1 MGTPQWASALIF
13 QIGIAVIGVI
23 VAVLV
28 LRVRFHTAAL
38 AALLFNSI
46 TIAKPPGFETPLF
59 IHDFLL
65 PILLI
70 YLLFRLS
77 KTDNKFVLFAAFA
90 IFLLHLPGTVLGSWL
105 NIGVKYGWVSFLY
118 RRLGSLV
125 FLLLGVTG
133 ILRRVRAN
141 EFLETC
147 VVLWIGMAAVGLMQ
161 FLGFVEVNY
170 LVRDDTFLGATIMQ
184 STAAQKGFLGLNRGA
199 VGLWGAT
206 ISTYCVAILVLDSN
220 LGVRRF
226 VIYTLAA
233 SLSYAVILFSGSRTG
248 LLASAGAIVF
258 LGLRAMLMLKYVK
271 AIRVV
276 AFGILGISLLFFL
289 VMPGARVVLG
299 RLEGISTFQP
309 ELVQNRVRTQLNTI
323 RFVVTNLR
331 AATMGMGGGA
341 GYIQF
346 KASVGGLSQPH
357 NEYLQILWESGIVG
371 LVLYLF
377 LLWKLYFG
385 MKPATPG
392 CRSVLGIAAQSAFVS
407 GMIAALAVGN
417 FMITDARL
425 ATYGMVM
432 LFIYGL
438 VMAQMRR
445 YDEAASYSQDEWSE
459 LETAG
464 LNG

>member
-1 MGTPQWASALIF
+1 MGTPQWALALTF
-13 QIGIAVIGVI
+13 QIAIAVIGVV

-28 LRVRFHTAAL
+28 LHVRFRTAVL

-46 TIAKPPGFETPLF
+46 QIAEPPGFETSLF

-65 PILLI
+65 PFLLI
-70 YLLFRLS
+70 YLLFHLS

-90 IFLLHLPGTVLGSWL
+90 IFLLYLPGTLLGSWL
-105 NIGVKYGWVSFLY
+105 NLGVKYGWVTFLY
-118 RRLGSLV
+118 RRFGSLV

-133 ILRRVRAN
+133 ILRGVRAN

-147 VVLWIGMAAVGLMQ
+147 VVLWIGMATVGLMQ
-161 FLGFVEVNY
+161 FLGFVEVDY

-248 LLASAGAIVF
+248 LLASVGALVF

-289 VMPGARVVLG
+289 VAPGAKVVLD
-299 RLEGISTFQP
+299 RLEGVSTLQP
-309 ELVQNRVRTQLNTI
+309 GLVQDRVRTQLNTI
-323 RFVVTNLR
+323 RFVVTNPR

-341 GYIQF
+341 GHIQF
-346 KASVGGLSQPH
+346 KASVEGLSQPH
-357 NEYLQILWESGIVG
+357 NEYLQVLWESGILG
-371 LVLYLF
+371 LVFYLL

-392 CRSVLGIAAQSAFVS
+392 YRSVLGIAVQSAFVA
-407 GMIAALAVGN
+407 GMIAALAIGN

-445 YDEAASYSQDEWSE
+445 YDEEAFCSQNEWSE

-464 LNG
+464 LYG